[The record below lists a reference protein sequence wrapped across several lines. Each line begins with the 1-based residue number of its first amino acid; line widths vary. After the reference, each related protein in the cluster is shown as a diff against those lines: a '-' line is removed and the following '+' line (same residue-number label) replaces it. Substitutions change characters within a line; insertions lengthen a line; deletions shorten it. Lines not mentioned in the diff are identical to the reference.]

1 VNKVNKKVIKNT
13 PKYVKFEK
21 ITLWTSYQIYAD
33 VDEPKSKGMSA
44 LDIILPQFDND
55 PEIQILE
62 YDLEDY
68 ELKKKRNQ

>member
-1 VNKVNKKVIKNT
+1 MSKNK

-21 ITLWTSYQIYAD
+21 ITLWTSYQIYTD

-55 PEIQILE
+55 FEVQILE